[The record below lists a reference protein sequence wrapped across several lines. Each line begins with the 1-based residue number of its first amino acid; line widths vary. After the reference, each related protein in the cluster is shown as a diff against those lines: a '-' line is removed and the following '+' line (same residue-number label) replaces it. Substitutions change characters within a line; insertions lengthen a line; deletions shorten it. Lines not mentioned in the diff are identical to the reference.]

1 MNDLRPIALTSVAF
15 KSCERLVLPQL
26 KSIVKDC
33 MDPFQFA
40 YKSDRS
46 CEDAILS
53 IIDSVTSHLDPK
65 AVSEK
70 NELKGVKEKVVTP
83 QLRIM
88 FFDFSSA
95 FNTIQPHLL
104 ANKLLTMD
112 VPKSMIFLDP
122 GLPNFS
128 FPVCTGTINVF

>member
-26 KSIVKDC
+26 KSVKDC

-40 YKSDRS
+40 YRSYRS

-70 NELKGVKEKVVTP
+70 NKLKGVNGK
-83 QLRIM
+83 
-88 FFDFSSA
+88 SSNSA
-95 FNTIQPHLL
+95 IKN
-104 ANKLLTMD
+104 
-112 VPKSMIFLDP
+112 
-122 GLPNFS
+122 
-128 FPVCTGTINVF
+128 NVF